1 MKYTAIVLAGSRP
14 GPDPFAAQYGVAT
27 KALIPVAGEAMVRR
41 PVEALLASERVGDVI
56 VLAQTPE
63 LIAAALPTDARLRVD
78 ESRETIAST
87 ILALCESPDT
97 QWPLLVTTADHAL
110 LDTVTIDEFCAAAE
124 GSDIAIGVVE
134 RDLLLRRLPQ
144 TRRTW
149 LKFRDG
155 AYTGA
160 NLFALSS
167 PKVARAVEIWRSVEQ
182 DRKKAWRIISLLGP
196 VTLAATALRLLSLD
210 DVLSSLSD
218 RLGLSIKAVRLSNP
232 LAGVDVDKPDD
243 HALVEAIV
251 ESQGPR
257 SSRASVEGRVST
269 SLDTNGLDQGK
280 A

>member
-1 MKYTAIVLAGSRP
+1 VKYTAIVLAGSRA
-14 GPDPFAAQYGVAT
+14 GVDPFAAQFGVTT
-27 KALIPVAGEAMVRR
+27 KALIPVAGEPMVRR
-41 PVEALLASERVGDVI
+41 PVRALLASELIGEI
-56 VLAQTPE
+56 SVLAQTPND
-63 LIAAALPTDARLRVD
+63 IAAALPADKRLGARASTD
-78 ESRETIAST
+78 TIAAT
-87 ILALCESPDT
+87 ILAMCRNPDT

-110 LDTVTIDEFCAAAE
+110 LDTAMVDEFVRAAE

-149 LKFRDG
+149 LKFRGG

-196 VTLAATALRLLSLD
+196 VTLAMTALRLLSLD
-210 DVLSSLSD
+210 NVLASLSD

-243 HALVEAIV
+243 HALAQAIL
-251 ESQGPR
+251 
-257 SSRASVEGRVST
+257 A
-269 SLDTNGLDQGK
+269 GK